1 MMIGH
6 IAPWLYVGTP
16 SWDVPDDSIVGQ
28 AASVADQVLVGTA
41 DGVNQI
47 QVRFRARAR
56 RRRQSRDQMVAVRA
70 HVAPALV
77 KV

>member
-1 MMIGH
+1 MMVGH

-16 SWDVPDDSIVGQ
+16 SWDVPEDSLVGP
-28 AASVADQVLVGTA
+28 AASVAEQIMAGTA

-47 QVRFRARAR
+47 QVRFRARGVDELC
-56 RRRQSRDQMVAVRA
+56 DQLAA
-70 HVAPALV
+70 FASDVAPALT